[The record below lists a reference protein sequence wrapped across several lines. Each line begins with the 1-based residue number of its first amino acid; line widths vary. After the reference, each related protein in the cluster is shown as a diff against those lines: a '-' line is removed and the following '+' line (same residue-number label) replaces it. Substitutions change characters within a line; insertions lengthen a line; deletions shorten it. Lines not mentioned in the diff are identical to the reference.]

1 MKKVIAL
8 QSFDHDVVRRKGDS
22 FWVSEQIATALQRKS
37 LVRIEGEDQDPS
49 SAAGTPSSASPA
61 ARVSRRTTAK
71 RSASGEP
78 AAQDGLLS

>member
-22 FWVSEQIATALQRKS
+22 FWVSEQIAAALQRKS

-49 SAAGTPSSASPA
+49 PAAGTPSSASPA
-61 ARVSRRTTAK
+61 VRVSRRTTVK
-71 RSASGEP
+71 RSVSGGPVE
-78 AAQDGLLS
+78 QDGLLS